1 MLPLVTMLPSRLSS
15 FVRRC
20 ASTSARN
27 SFVDRLRNELAE
39 IEAAGTYKNERVIA
53 SPQGAKISV
62 NGDTV
67 LNFCANNYLGL
78 SNHPA
83 VEKAAA
89 DTLKERGFGLSSV
102 RFICGTQ
109 DIHKQLE
116 DAISAFHGTE
126 DTILYPSC
134 FDANAGLF
142 EAVLN
147 KEDAIITDELNHAS
161 IIDGIRL
168 CKAERHRFKHM
179 DMNDLEQKLKDTQH
193 CRTRLIATDGVFS
206 MDGDVA
212 PLQDIM
218 ALAEKYD
225 AQLFIDECHA
235 TGFFGPTGRGSDEYC
250 GINGKVDVINSTL
263 GKALGGSTGGYTT
276 GRKEVVDLLRQRSR
290 PYLFSNS
297 LGPSVVGASLKVF
310 EMLTESSEFVDK
322 IRANT
327 HHFRDRMTAAGYTLK
342 GSRDHPIAPVML
354 GDARLASELA
364 DDMLKRG
371 IYVIGF
377 SYPVVPKGQARI
389 RVQLSAAHSIED
401 VDKAVDAFIECGKAR
416 GVIN

>member
-1 MLPLVTMLPSRLSS
+1 MLPSRLSS

-327 HHFRDRMTAAGYTLK
+327 HHFRDRMTAAGFTLK
-342 GSRDHPIAPVML
+342 GSRDHPISPVML